1 MSSLSSERA
10 DKNVH
15 SNKDIIK
22 DLDVDAVDDRDSEFE
37 SILKAYCEIHQ
48 KLDMQVRPLDIK
60 LMQEMI
66 ALGVPPPL
74 IIRVMQQV
82 HQLKMARSERVSS
95 FAFYKNAIM
104 DAWEAERA
112 ITEGV
117 PIPEGVPLPP
127 VALGSP
133 QRKTKQQRDLE
144 ELDRMQEEAMRDG
157 NGRGH
162 RSDEG
167 H

>member
-66 ALGVPPPL
+66 ALGVPPL

-117 PIPEGVPLPP
+117 PIPEGCH
-127 VALGSP
+127 SP
-133 QRKTKQQRDLE
+133 GRPWLTAAEDQAATRFGRIRPHAGGGDARWKWQR
-144 ELDRMQEEAMRDG
+144 
-157 NGRGH
+157 
-162 RSDEG
+162 SSV
-167 H
+167 